1 MQMHKKLHTMS
12 SFPCGNENFWI
23 KALKIIEISLQ
34 APFTPFL
41 TEYMYQR
48 MKDYI
53 EFDASEKYTDSI
65 HYLMIPKQ
73 RFVILYLKESVV
85 RNFIAFAL

>member
-1 MQMHKKLHTMS
+1 M
-12 SFPCGNENFWI
+12 
-23 KALKIIEISLQ
+23 SLQ

-41 TEYMYQR
+41 TEHMYQR

-73 RFVILYLKESVV
+73 RLVILYLKESVV